1 MSDRPKPGEGEAV
14 VSFSTKLPG
23 KYQVPEDDLV
33 VPADLGRYGLSEI
46 VNRMLDF
53 DAPVPFDFLVDGEFL
68 RSSVLEYLVAN
79 KRSSEKVLKLE
90 YVVALSEPEKKDID
104 QVPDWI
110 SGVAALQAPPSAWF
124 VAVSYDGTARVY
136 EGERSQ
142 SVVRLADTSVTAV
155 AAISVDNGRGSH
167 IVAAGKDGTMR
178 CCALRHTGGAA
189 AAGPVVALRSSA
201 SAKAVEAVAI
211 NEDGT
216 LLASGGWDQD
226 ICVWNGNVFEAPSAD
241 GSGSNKRKAPEEV
254 SPKFALEGGH
264 NQTVTCLQFGQKSR
278 HPFTLISGSWDCTL
292 RVWDIAAAS
301 CVCNFPVG
309 RAVTSVSISPGMPSQ
324 MATSHEDG
332 HVSIWDVRAAPHAT
346 IQGALALDSAAGLP
360 LASAQALH
368 RRLASQVVW
377 CPEDAFRIASV
388 GHDGQ
393 LCILDPRSPKMP
405 LQTLRAGGGSTRSPV
420 KLLCASWLGRDEIA
434 AGGSDGKV
442 LRVRVGNSALPDD
455 DA

>member
-14 VSFSTKLPG
+14 VSFTTKLPQ

-33 VPADLGRYGLSEI
+33 VPASLGRYGLSEI
-46 VNRMLDF
+46 VNRLLDF
-53 DAPVPFDFLVDGEFL
+53 DPPVPFDFLINGEFL

-79 KRSSEKVLKLE
+79 RRSSEKVLNVE
-90 YVVALSEPEKKDID
+90 YVVALSEPEKTDID
-104 QVPDWI
+104 QVPDWV
-110 SGVAALQAPPSAWF
+110 SGVASLQAPPSAWF

-136 EGERSQ
+136 HEEKS
-142 SVVRLADTSVTAV
+142 SCVVRLSETPLTAV
-155 AAISVDNGRGSH
+155 AAMSTDQGRGSH

-178 CCALRHTGGAA
+178 CCALQHKASGAT
-189 AAGPVVALRSSA
+189 AGPVVALKGQA

-216 LLASGGWDQD
+216 LLASGGWDAG
-226 ICVWNGNVFEAPSAD
+226 ICVWNGSVFDSSVSAE
-241 GSGSNKRKAPEEV
+241 SGSNKRRAPEDV
-254 SPKFALEGGH
+254 APKFVLEGGH
-264 NQTVTCLQFGQKSR
+264 SQTVTCLQFGQKAR

-332 HVSIWDVRAAPHAT
+332 HVSIWDVRAAPHAS
-346 IQGALALDSAAGLP
+346 IQGALSLDSAAGLP

-368 RRLASQVVW
+368 KRLASQVVW
-377 CPEDAFRIASV
+377 CPEDEYRIASV

-405 LQTLRAGGGSTRSPV
+405 LQTLKVGGSARSPV
-420 KLLCASWLGRDEIA
+420 KVLCATWLGRDTLA

-442 LRVRVGNSALPDD
+442 LRVKANASALDED
-455 DA
+455 VDA

>member
-142 SVVRLADTSVTAV
+142 SVVRLADTPVTAV